1 MTPNLYR
8 NIVALVLAARKTL
21 DAGLILPTLCLIYTA
36 IDIVAGLE
44 RRPNEGTRAAFE
56 RWCAVYLLKA
66 KHLGCSPVDLFA
78 ARCGI
83 LHTASADADLV
94 RAGKARV
101 ITYAW
106 GAATVADLQEVARR
120 IEHESLAVHIEDL
133 LAAFSEGTVLFFQ
146 DIERDPARKEHV
158 LSTGGVWLTEIKSDL
173 VRRFLDLTA
182 VAPEV
187 SNAT

>member
-1 MTPNLYR
+1 M
-8 NIVALVLAARKTL
+8 
-21 DAGLILPTLCLIYTA
+21 
-36 IDIVAGLE
+36 
-44 RRPNEGTRAAFE
+44 
-56 RWCAVYLLKA
+56 
-66 KHLGCSPVDLFA
+66 
-78 ARCGI
+78 
-83 LHTASADADLV
+83 
-94 RAGKARV
+94 